1 VKVEVVQ
8 ADLSTRTGVD
18 QLYARVKQLDRLV
31 DALFANAGRGLGK
44 GFLDQD
50 FEEIQRVINTNV
62 SGTVYLLH
70 KLVNDMRER
79 GQGRVLITGSVAG
92 FMPGTYQAVYNASK
106 SFVQSFAE
114 ALREEL
120 KDTDLTITALMPGPT
135 DTNFFER
142 AEMMDTKIGQSKKMD
157 PADVARIGFEA
168 MLKGEGDVVAGFK
181 NKLQAAAAAVT
192 PQSVLAEQHRKMAE
206 PGSGEK

>member
-168 MLKGEGDVVAGFK
+168 MLKGEGRIYVENG
-181 NKLQAAAAAVT
+181 N
-192 PQSVLAEQHRKMAE
+192 RKKRKYE
-206 PGSGEK
+206 NFELKK